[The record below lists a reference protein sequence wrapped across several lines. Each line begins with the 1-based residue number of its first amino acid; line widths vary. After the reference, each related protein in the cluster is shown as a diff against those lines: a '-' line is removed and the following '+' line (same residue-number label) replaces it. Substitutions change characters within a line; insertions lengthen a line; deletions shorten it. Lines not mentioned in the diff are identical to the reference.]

1 MAAELPRSGTL
12 PGQRKPCAGRPR
24 NSSRPPLFERSGG
37 ERSHRADP
45 VQRLTQ
51 QLTEGV
57 PMKGGPQAAMALAF
71 GYLLGRRRKLR
82 MATMMAGGMAVG
94 AVGGIGG
101 MALKRG
107 AKVLGNTEMLG
118 KVSPQLTEIVDTVR
132 NDLLDA
138 GKAAA
143 MAAVSGRIDSLT
155 DTLHDRAESLRNP
168 VDAAT
173 GEAGKAAGR
182 AGKAAGS
189 ATGRLRRRGKRAE
202 DDELADDEVTEAED
216 DEALD
221 ADEDEEEP
229 RRRGDADAEDEYD
242 DGYEAEDEADLA
254 DDDEAEEPGD
264 EDEPVARPRRSRSSR
279 TKSPVSRTRR

>member
-1 MAAELPRSGTL
+1 
-12 PGQRKPCAGRPR
+12 
-24 NSSRPPLFERSGG
+24 
-37 ERSHRADP
+37 
-45 VQRLTQ
+45 
-51 QLTEGV
+51 
-57 PMKGGPQAAMALAF
+57 MKGGPQAAMALAF

-118 KVSPQLTEIVDTVR
+118 KVSPQLTEIADTVR

-143 MAAVSGRIDSLT
+143 MAAVTGRIDSLT
-155 DTLHDRAESLRNP
+155 DTLHDRAETLRNP
-168 VDAAT
+168 VDTAT

-182 AGKAAGS
+182 AGKAAGG
-189 ATGRLRRRGKRAE
+189 AAGRLRRRGRPAE
-202 DDELADDEVTEAED
+202 DDEVTDDEVTAAED
-216 DEALD
+216 DEFLA
-221 ADEDEEEP
+221 ADEDGGEP
-229 RRRGDADAEDEYD
+229 RRREADVEDEYD

-254 DDDEAEEPGD
+254 DDEEAEEPGD
-264 EDEPVARPRRSRSSR
+264 EDEPEARPRRSSRSAR
-279 TKSPVSRTRR
+279 TRSPVSRTRR

>member
-1 MAAELPRSGTL
+1 
-12 PGQRKPCAGRPR
+12 
-24 NSSRPPLFERSGG
+24 
-37 ERSHRADP
+37 
-45 VQRLTQ
+45 
-51 QLTEGV
+51 
-57 PMKGGPQAAMALAF
+57 MKGGPQAAMALAF

-101 MALKRG
+101 VALRRG
-107 AKVLGNTEMLG
+107 AKALGNTEMLG
-118 KVSPQLTEIVDTVR
+118 KVSPQLTEIADTVR

-143 MAAVSGRIDSLT
+143 VAAVSGRIDSLT
-155 DTLHDRAESLRNP
+155 DTLHDRAEILRNP
-168 VDAAT
+168 VDTAT

-182 AGKAAGS
+182 AGKAAGG
-189 ATGRLRRRGKRAE
+189 AAGRLRRRGRPAE

>member
-1 MAAELPRSGTL
+1 
-12 PGQRKPCAGRPR
+12 
-24 NSSRPPLFERSGG
+24 
-37 ERSHRADP
+37 
-45 VQRLTQ
+45 
-51 QLTEGV
+51 
-57 PMKGGPQAAMALAF
+57 MKGGPQAAMALAF

-118 KVSPQLTEIVDTVR
+118 KVSPQLTEIADTVR

-143 MAAVSGRIDSLT
+143 VAAVSGRIDSLT

-189 ATGRLRRRGKRAE
+189 ATGRLRRRGRPAE
-202 DDELADDEVTEAED
+202 DDEVADDEAAEAED
-216 DEALD
+216 DEVLA
-221 ADEDEEEP
+221 ADEDEEEEEEEP
-229 RRRGDADAEDEYD
+229 RRRREADVEDEYD

-254 DDDEAEEPGD
+254 DEEADDEDAEEPGD
-264 EDEPVARPRRSRSSR
+264 EDEPEARPRRSRSSR

>member
-1 MAAELPRSGTL
+1 MAAELTRSGTL

-118 KVSPQLTEIVDTVR
+118 KVSPQLTEIADTVR

-155 DTLHDRAESLRNP
+155 DTLHDRAESLRSP

-189 ATGRLRRRGKRAE
+189 ATGRLRRRGRPAE
-202 DDELADDEVTEAED
+202 DDEVADDEAAEAED
-216 DEALD
+216 DEVLA
-221 ADEDEEEP
+221 ADEDEGEEEEEQEQEP
-229 RRRGDADAEDEYD
+229 RRRRREADAEDEYD

-254 DDDEAEEPGD
+254 DEEAD
-264 EDEPVARPRRSRSSR
+264 
-279 TKSPVSRTRR
+279 